1 MVTVH
6 AHCLF
11 SRMII
16 VEICSVPQP
25 PRFQISPGD
34 PGDPVYPRLFVCN
47 EASAPQGSS
56 RCLALT
62 LPDTAALEWTT

>member
-11 SRMII
+11 SRMIT
-16 VEICSVPQP
+16 VEICFVPQP
-25 PRFQISPGD
+25 PWFQISPGD
-34 PGDPVYPRLFVCN
+34 PMYPRLFVCN